1 MAVLFPDREAEMG
14 SVNATL
20 TLTNVIDQARA
31 EAGEIAAAAVRSVTL
46 DDVLVDTGAT
56 YLGAPPDVISQLGL
70 RPRGALPIRTAN
82 GVIQARLFKDADL
95 AVMGR
100 STTLDM
106 LELPAGT
113 PVLLG
118 VTPMEILG
126 LEPDLRNR
134 RLRLLPLGPN
144 DTYITAL

>member
-20 TLTNVIDQARA
+20 TLSNIIDKARA
-31 EAGEIAAAAVRSVTL
+31 DAGEIAASAVRSVTL
-46 DDVLVDTGAT
+46 TDVLVDTGAT
-56 YLGAPPDVISQLGL
+56 YLGAPPDIIAQLGL

-82 GVIQARLFKDADL
+82 GVIQARLFSDGEL
-95 AVMGR
+95 TVMGR
-100 STTLDM
+100 STTLDV
-106 LELPAGT
+106 LELPVGT

-134 RLRLLPLGPN
+134 QLRLLPLGPN

>member
-1 MAVLFPDREAEMG
+1 MAVLFPNREVEMG
-14 SVNATL
+14 SVNVTL
-20 TLTNVIDQARA
+20 TLSNIVDKARA
-31 EAGEIAAAAVRSVTL
+31 DAGEIAISAVRSVTL
-46 DDVLVDTGAT
+46 TDVLVDTGAT
-56 YLGAPPDVISQLGL
+56 YLGVPPDIIAQLGL
-70 RPRGALPIRTAN
+70 RPRDALPIRTAN
-82 GVIQARLFKDADL
+82 GVIQARLFSDGEL
-95 AVMGR
+95 TVMGR
-100 STTLDM
+100 STTLDV

-126 LEPDLRNR
+126 LEPDLQNK

>member
-1 MAVLFPDREAEMG
+1 MG
-14 SVNATL
+14 SVKATL
-20 TLTNVIDQARA
+20 TLTNTIDQARA
-31 EAGEIAAAAVRSVTL
+31 EAGEIAASVVRSVTL
-46 DDVLVDTGAT
+46 TDVLADTGAT
-56 YLGAPPDVISQLGL
+56 YLGAPPDVIAQLGL
-70 RPRGALPIRTAN
+70 RVRGALPIRTAN

-95 AVMGR
+95 TVMGR
-100 STTLDM
+100 STTLDV
-106 LELPAGT
+106 LELPAAT

>member
-1 MAVLFPDREAEMG
+1 MAVLVPSREAEMG

-20 TLTNVIDQARA
+20 TLTNVIDKARA
-31 EAGEIAAAAVRSVTL
+31 DAGEIAASAIRSVTL
-46 DDVLVDTGAT
+46 TDVLVDTGAT
-56 YLGAPPDVISQLGL
+56 YLGAPPDVIAQLGL
-70 RPRGALPIRTAN
+70 RVRGALPIQTAN
-82 GVIQARLFKDADL
+82 GVIQARLFSDGEL
-95 AVMGR
+95 TVMGR
-100 STTLDM
+100 ATTLDV
-106 LELPAGT
+106 LELPVGT

-126 LEPDLRNR
+126 LKPDLWNR